1 MVDEQIF
8 TLLDNGMNELG
19 WETER
24 EDLRVC
30 RERYKAGM
38 YFVAFIGQYSA
49 GKSYLI
55 NNLLERDLLPQGTVE
70 TTPLLTYIRYGA
82 EEKAHLYHLD
92 GRVEEVSLAEVCQ
105 IIQNGS
111 DCSRDLAAVEHMEVF
126 LSAEILQQGLILLD
140 TPGVNTLIEHHEH
153 LLMQSLALASSII
166 YVTRGTPSAVDI
178 DKLELLAHGGRP
190 LTLVRTH
197 CDQIN
202 EAEESYAEVVAHEE
216 HILTDLGIREHLEES
231 FYISNLANSPHFGE
245 IARIRDLLA
254 AKGADVRRSLAE
266 DTALGL
272 RVVTNEVM
280 AALEAQEKMLAA
292 GQEERA
298 AAIRKSREQLDHEV
312 AALAASLDEHR
323 MRLQKEMAACQ
334 KRMELDVH
342 TFIEI
347 AADEAAVRIAGA
359 GKEVQTNEQMKS
371 LLQRETQRILRRTY
385 DRINAH
391 LDPVLKDINSVAL
404 PSGTILPVIAL
415 PEAEHYATIV
425 EEQDSTLDALRR
437 QYAHLQENRAEL
449 ESRLV
454 QVDDS
459 EREEIERAIAQLQ
472 QEIAAAG
479 EEYSELGSYV
489 PQMIEVDPGKAS
501 GAAMGKMI
509 GNVLDWAT
517 LLIPSGA
524 VAKLATNPTVVKFVA
539 KMPTVLGKYGNVIAK
554 GLKEGQSI
562 AKAVSNIQNVSRTY
576 ATAKRVAKAKK
587 QIDQAIKVI
596 NVAKEAMPAS
606 FLERLTLEYWGE
618 QIGKQFD
625 HPPRYEEDL
634 AFRAEYEEN
643 KHRLEQEIRRK
654 QEELYQRKRKL
665 GAFKNEQEQKA
676 ALRDSLVVNEQEL
689 ERQIAAQ
696 EQQWR
701 EDAKRKSLRE
711 WKRACA
717 DSYRDHLKSYLTQ
730 VTNDYMGETSTRL
743 ETYQVQR
750 LLPLEEKIKEKQKE
764 YDRLEA
770 LSQGEADEKRGCVS
784 RILAELQQVVGA

>member
-1 MVDEQIF
+1 MVDERIF
-8 TLLDNGMNELG
+8 TLLDEGMNELA
-19 WETER
+19 WEAER

-30 RERYKAGM
+30 MERYKAGM

-55 NNLLERDLLPQGTVE
+55 NNLLGRELLPQGTVE

-82 EEKAHLYHLD
+82 EEMARLYYLD
-92 GRVEEVSLAEVCQ
+92 GHVEEISLAEVCQ
-105 IIQNGS
+105 IIQSGS
-111 DCSRDLAAVEHMEVF
+111 GCGRNLAAVEHMEVF
-126 LSAEILQQGLILLD
+126 LAAEILQQGLILLD

-166 YVTRGTPSAVDI
+166 YVTRGTPSAVDM
-178 DKLELLAHGGRP
+178 DKLELLVHGGRP

-202 EAEESYAEVVAHEE
+202 EAEESYAEVVAYEE
-216 HILTDLGIREHLEES
+216 RILTDLGIREHLEES
-231 FYISNLANSPHFGE
+231 FYISNLADSPHFGG

-266 DTALGL
+266 DTTLGL
-272 RVVTNEVM
+272 RVAANEVM

-298 AAIRKSREQLDHEV
+298 AAIRKQREQLDREV
-312 AALAASLDEHR
+312 AALTASLDER
-323 MRLQKEMAACQ
+323 RIRLQKEIAACQ
-334 KRMELDVH
+334 KHMESDVH
-342 TFIEI
+342 TFIGT

-371 LLQRETQRILRRTY
+371 LLQRETQRILQRTY
-385 DRINAH
+385 DRINEH
-391 LDPVLKDINSVAL
+391 IDPVLKDINSVAL
-404 PSGTILPVIAL
+404 PVGTVLPVIAL
-415 PEAEHYATIV
+415 PEAEHYAAIV
-425 EEQDSTLDALRR
+425 EEQDSTLDNLRR
-437 QYAHLQENRAEL
+437 QYAHLQENRAEIEAQL
-449 ESRLV
+449 MR
-454 QVDDS
+454 VDDG
-459 EREEIERAIAQLQ
+459 ERAEMVQEIALLQ

-479 EEYSELGSYV
+479 EEYRELGPYI
-489 PQMIEVDPGKAS
+489 PQMIEADPGNAS

-524 VAKLATNPTVVKFVA
+524 MAKIAANPRVVKFIA
-539 KMPTVLGKYGNVIAK
+539 KVPTAFGKYGNAIAK

-576 ATAKRVAKAKK
+576 ATAKRVAKAKN

-596 NVAKEAMPAS
+596 NVAKDAMPAS

-634 AFRAEYEEN
+634 VFRAEYEEN
-643 KHRLEQEIRRK
+643 KRRLEQEIRRM

-676 ALRDSLVVNEQEL
+676 ALRDSLVVDEQEL
-689 ERQIAAQ
+689 ARQIAAQ

-701 EDAKRKSLRE
+701 EDARKKSLQE

-717 DSYRDHLKSYLTQ
+717 DSYRDHLKRYLAQ
-730 VTNDYMGETSTRL
+730 VTDDYMGEVSTRL

-750 LLPLEEKIKEKQKE
+750 FLPLEEKVKEKQQE
-764 YDRLEA
+764 YDRLGA
-770 LSQGEADEKRGCVS
+770 LSQGEADEKRARVS
-784 RILAELQQVVGA
+784 RILADLQQVVGA